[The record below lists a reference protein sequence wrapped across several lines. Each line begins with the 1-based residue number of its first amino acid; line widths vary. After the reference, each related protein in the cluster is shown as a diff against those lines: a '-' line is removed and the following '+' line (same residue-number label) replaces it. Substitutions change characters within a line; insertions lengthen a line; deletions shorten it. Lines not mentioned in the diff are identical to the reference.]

1 MTQERK
7 RSQFDMMH
15 PLFDAMKR
23 EKLPSTQRLM
33 LLGLFRF
40 VDGDGMCYPSYK
52 ALMDETGLSNK
63 TISTTIK
70 KLVSG
75 GWLTYDQGD
84 KAKSLSNTYHLNLER
99 LGFEVQ
105 TESKIVPIDGY
116 VAPDGSKWPCV
127 ADYWKSRQ
135 NSIDMIK

>member
-1 MTQERK
+1 
-7 RSQFDMMH
+7 MMH

-23 EKLPSTQRLM
+23 ENLPSTQRLM

-40 VDGDGMCYPSYK
+40 VDGDGVCYPSYK

-105 TESKIVPIDGY
+105 VKTESKVVPIDGFT
-116 VAPDGSKWPCV
+116 APDGSRWSC
-127 ADYWKSRQ
+127 ASDYWHSRQ
-135 NSIDMIK
+135 QTID